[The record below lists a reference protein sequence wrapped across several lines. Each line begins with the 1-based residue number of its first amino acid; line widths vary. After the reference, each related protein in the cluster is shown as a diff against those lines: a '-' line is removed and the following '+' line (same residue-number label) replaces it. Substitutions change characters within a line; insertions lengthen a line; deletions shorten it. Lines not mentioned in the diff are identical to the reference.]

1 METEADICKR
11 TGMLTNMIWQLPQTT
26 PLSYLVIFQVAPEPK
41 GESPWELAGLQKSC
55 KYIHHSVIH
64 TLSASRFKSVSITVG
79 DFTHPWRRRTGA

>member
-11 TGMLTNMIWQLPQTT
+11 TGMLTNRIWQLPQI
-26 PLSYLVIFQVAPEPK
+26 PSLNYLVIFQVAPEPK